1 MLGREGGGLVH
12 VALAIHE
19 LVPPVV
25 STLDPVHVLPGATHH
40 EDGVDA
46 RAALHGLVDLRLE
59 RCRCPSPIPAVSGD
73 HEASTGVEDPI
84 GDGIGSEA
92 PEDHR
97 VGRTYP
103 SAGQHGDHCFGDHR
117 HVDRHAVA
125 RFDPEILERMGCLR
139 HASEELAV
147 GDVLGVAGRLP
158 HPVEGHLVG
167 HAVRNVAIEAGDA
180 CVQRAVGEPAGEGW
194 LPLEGGGER
203 GGPGQG
209 TSLGGPPG
217 LGILGRLGIDH
228 HRGVRRLGEV
238 PRRRE
243 VPLFTKMRFD
253 CLSVLGAHVIPLA

>member
-46 RAALHGLVDLRLE
+46 GAPLHGLVDLGLE
-59 RCRCPSPIPAVSGD
+59 CRRRTSPIPAVGGD
-73 HEASTGVEDPI
+73 HEASTGVEDSI
-84 GDGIGSEA
+84 GDGVGSEA
-92 PEDHR
+92 PEDDR
-97 VGRTYP
+97 VGGTHA
-103 SAGQHGDHCFGDHR
+103 STGEHGDYCFGDHR

-125 RFDPEILERMGCLR
+125 RFDPELLERMGRLR
-139 HASEELAV
+139 HSSEELTV
-147 GDVLGVAGRLP
+147 GDVLGIALWLP

-167 HAVRNVAIEAGDA
+167 LAIGHVAIEAADGG
-180 CVQRAVGEPAGEGW
+180 VQRAVGKPASEGR
-194 LPLEGGGER
+194 LPLEGGSER
-203 GGPGQG
+203 GGPRQHLG
-209 TSLGGPPG
+209 LGGPPG
-217 LGILGRLGIDH
+217 LGILGRLGVDCR
-228 HRGVRRLGEV
+228 RGVRRLGEV